1 MTTQHLLLTA
11 LGRERW
17 NTVYELHGS
26 TVEEPLAPLALLRL
40 LPQGDRPNRVLA
52 LCTKVAKATTW
63 PTLADGVRTILGI
76 EAEPLDIP
84 DGRTEDEIRQIVEI
98 AAAAFPEGVKLTL
111 DLTHG
116 YRNIPFITYALALY
130 LKSLRGIE
138 IRGAYYGMVEGFDRD
153 SKEPRPIVDLR
164 SLLELP
170 EWFHAVRVFRETGS
184 TGPLAGLMR
193 GLRSESPQSIE
204 VDAIVTSLE
213 KMSFTYEAGLPVELA
228 YAAEQVASSFAKGLP
243 TTATT
248 QIPLAGQVSQL
259 LIDSCQIFQ
268 TKAVDHEVLPKKK
281 EAEWKSDIAADD
293 DELHRQANL
302 IDLYL
307 SRSQLPL
314 ALGMMREWVVSLL
327 LARTGRGAK
336 WLDAS
341 WNGTRSTAERR
352 LGALAALQRDKTGR
366 TASGI
371 TLTEEQKAWA
381 IFWNQL
387 ADLRNELH
395 HHGMKKMPVRYN
407 PPELQKVTDFW
418 SKLKDLQLAVP
429 EFGGGQGRLLIT
441 ALGTTPGVLFSALC
455 NAGDVARCIIVCSEQ
470 SQPSVSEAAKQAGFQ
485 GDCKALVISD
495 PHGGYTEHEQ
505 QRFRAEASRW
515 LLESDEIFVNL
526 TGGTTL
532 MGMAVQHLMDR
543 GRDLNRPCFRFV
555 LIDRRPPEQQ
565 RSEPYIKGEIRR
577 LDKPEGDDHADN

>member
-40 LPQGDRPNRVLA
+40 LPQGARPNRVLA

-248 QIPLAGQVSQL
+248 QIPLADQVSQL

-268 TKAVDHEVLPKKK
+268 TKAVDHEVLSKKK

-407 PPELQKVTDFW
+407 PPELQKVKEFW

-429 EFGGGQGRLLIT
+429 EFGGGHGRLLIT

-470 SQPSVSEAAKQAGFQ
+470 SQPSVAEAAKQAGFQ
-485 GDCKALVISD
+485 GDCKALVMSD
-495 PHGGYTEHEQ
+495 PHGGYTEDEQ

-565 RSEPYIKGEIRR
+565 RSEPYVKGEIRR

>member
-1 MTTQHLLLTA
+1 MQHILLTA
-11 LGRERW
+11 LGTGQRRS
-17 NTVYELHGS
+17 TVYGLHGS

-40 LPQGDRPNRVLA
+40 LPQEARPNRVLA

-193 GLRSESPQSIE
+193 GLRSESPQNIE

-248 QIPLAGQVSQL
+248 QIPLADQVSQL

-268 TKAVDHEVLPKKK
+268 TKAVDHEVLPNKK

-314 ALGMMREWVVSLL
+314 ALGMLREWVVSLL

-371 TLTEEQKAWA
+371 TLTEEQKLWA

-407 PPELQKVTDFW
+407 PPELQKVKEFW
-418 SKLKDLQLAVP
+418 SKLRDLQLAVP
-429 EFGGGQGRLLIT
+429 EFGGGHGRLLIT

-455 NAGDVARCIIVCSEQ
+455 NADDVARCIIVCSEQ

-495 PHGGYTEHEQ
+495 PHGGYTEDEQ

-515 LLESDEIFVNL
+515 LLESDDIFVNL